1 MRWIFQALPQTSY
14 QMQGLKLMQGPRAGL
29 FQRPGQTL
37 ALFRLLMLRPVT
49 RPPHGRYSRMGWRRC
64 LLPGRLL
71 LCCFLRA
78 LAGKRKT
85 RRP

>member
-1 MRWIFQALPQTSY
+1 MRWIFQALAQPSY
-14 QMQGLKLMQGPRAGL
+14 QMQGLKLMQGPCAGL
-29 FQRPGQTL
+29 FQRPGQTREQ
-37 ALFRLLMLRPVT
+37 ARRLMPRPVT
-49 RPPHGRYSRMGWRRC
+49 RPHGRYSRMGWRRY

>member
-1 MRWIFQALPQTSY
+1 MRWIFQALTQTAY

-29 FQRPGQTL
+29 FQRSGQTL
-37 ALFRLLMLRPVT
+37 ASFWLLMLRPVT

-78 LAGKRKT
+78 LAGKRKI